1 MVQFSTVGI
10 LCENKHMG
18 SSVDKLP
25 RRRRGTTDKSALPRA
40 IRRRKKTIA
49 PAFLPRLLLGCVSS
63 IVLIFVVS
71 VAIVFGVYTSLTAE
85 LIPRLE
91 SIKNRTSFE
100 TSRLYDRNGKVL
112 YEFFGTGRRT
122 KVTLPN
128 ISKYLISGT
137 ISIEDKTF
145 FTNPGVDWIGIA
157 RAAVRSVSAG
167 SVVGGGSTIS
177 QQVIKQVVL
186 TEQERAFDLE
196 SRVRRKVL
204 ELVLAQELSRQYSKA
219 QILELYLNEIYYGN
233 LAYGIEAASNT
244 YFKTTAA
251 KLTLSQAALLAGMP
265 QLPSVYDPYLYTSN
279 NTIPGITLG
288 QEWLRADYQLGD
300 NVSLTKWRQIAVLRQ
315 MVENGDVSE
324 AEAVAAAAED
334 LVFAGQEVP
343 INAPHFVF
351 YVRNLLEN
359 EYGPQFATLGYSI
372 YTTIDLELQQNVQK
386 FATER
391 IEELQERN
399 IHNAAAV
406 VMQPNTGQILSM
418 VGSVNYN
425 RTVATT
431 NPAFEGNVL
440 DGQVNVTT
448 NLRQP
453 GSALKPFTYISAM
466 EQGMTPA
473 TILWDVKTTFPII
486 GDERY
491 EPTNYNGKWNGPLR
505 MRQAV
510 ANSLNM
516 PSIMALKY
524 AGISNTINLLQR
536 AGITSLKRGE
546 GFYGLALTLG
556 GGEVSPLDLTTA
568 YNTLASNGRYYP
580 PVAILKVVDNNGR
593 MIAQYKKP
601 DVQPVINPELVAI
614 MQHMMSDD
622 NARAAIWGTNSK
634 LKLSRTTAVKTG
646 TSNDWRDAWALGYTP
661 YVTVGVWTGNNNNE
675 PTQKVESLTGGG
687 IIWRNTMEFI
697 FADARLNALLAE
709 PFNGTLPL
717 EFTRP
722 KGVQELPICALP
734 GAFNNRTTELFTRTM
749 IPSPIA
755 PPPGTNQDPTTLP
768 SPELGLDPCA
778 GLLQPVSVVMIT
790 DTLPLSGVITDSAVL
805 SQTVC
810 LPNETTFVP
819 PERRVDG
826 FAWILPFAEPN
837 INALYQWEA
846 PVVTGELQPKI
857 IPANAGSIAVCTP
870 EMLARFGPPVEGA
883 IRMPDI
889 RGLDAQVA
897 VDTLLALGV
906 TQTQIYVD
914 LQSQDRIPDVF
925 DLYQPN
931 QVIGSIPGTGDWIL
945 PGASVIL
952 GARGP

>member
-1 MVQFSTVGI
+1 
-10 LCENKHMG
+10 MG
-18 SSVDKLP
+18 SSADKLP

-40 IRRRKKTIA
+40 IRRRKQHVA
-49 PAFLPRLLLGCVSS
+49 PAILPRLFLGCMSS
-63 IVLIFVVS
+63 ILLIFVVG
-71 VAIVFGVYTSLTAE
+71 VVIVFGIYTSLTAE

-128 ISKYLISGT
+128 ISKYLIAGT

-145 FTNPGVDWIGIA
+145 FTNPGVDWVGIA

-233 LAYGIEAASNT
+233 LAYGIEAAANT
-244 YFKTTAA
+244 YFKTSAA
-251 KLTLSQAALLAGMP
+251 KLTLAQAALLAGMP
-265 QLPSVYDPYLYTSN
+265 QLPSVYDPYLYTTN
-279 NTIPGITLG
+279 NTIPGLTLESG
-288 QEWLRADYQLGD
+288 WLRANYQLGD
-300 NVSLTKWRQIAVLRQ
+300 DVSPTKWRQIAVLRQ
-315 MVENGDVSE
+315 MVENGDV
-324 AEAVAAAAED
+324 AESDAVAAASED

-351 YVRNLLEN
+351 YVRNLLEQ

-372 YTTIDLELQQNVQK
+372 YTSIDLELQQNVQK

-399 IHNAAAV
+399 IHNASVV

-425 RTVATT
+425 KTVATT
-431 NPAFEGNVL
+431 NPGFEGNVL

-473 TILWDVKTTFPII
+473 TILWDVQTTFPST
-486 GDERY
+486 GEDRY
-491 EPTNYNGKWNGPLR
+491 APTNYNGKWNGPLR

-536 AGITSLKRGE
+536 AGITSLERGE

-593 MIAQYKKP
+593 IIAQYKKP

-614 MQHMMSDD
+614 MQDMMSDD

-634 LKLSRTTAVKTG
+634 LKLSRTAAVKTG

-697 FADARLNALLAE
+697 FADERLNTLLAE
-709 PFNGTLPL
+709 PFNGKLPL

-722 KGVQELPICALP
+722 KGVQELPICPLP

-755 PPPGTNQDPTTLP
+755 PPAGTSQDPTTLP
-768 SPELGLDPCA
+768 PPELGLDPCA
-778 GLLQPVSVVMIT
+778 GLLQPVSVVTIT

-810 LPNETTFVP
+810 LPNESTFVP
-819 PERRVDG
+819 PEKRVDG
-826 FAWILPFAEPN
+826 VAWILPAAEPD
-837 INALYQWEA
+837 IFALYQWEA
-846 PVVTGELQPKI
+846 PATTDVEFQPKI
-857 IPANAGSIAVCTP
+857 IPVPATSIAVCTP

-897 VDTLLALGV
+897 VDTLVALGV
-906 TQTQIYVD
+906 PQTQIYVD
-914 LQSQDRIPDVF
+914 LQSRDRIPDVF
-925 DLYQPN
+925 DQFQPN
-931 QVIGSIPGTGDWIL
+931 QVIGSIPSTGDWVL